1 MNPLSEAAREASRR
15 NGRLSKGPQT
25 VLGRQISARNSF
37 KHGLR
42 GRLSTEPEFLPVW
55 LRSFGERVSFLF
67 GYITQRRRE
76 HLDRLLESM
85 LLVTR
90 ADRLIGEELAKL
102 AWLVADDVAP
112 QDIDPNLVDLSRLQ
126 TLLAYRRRF
135 SASRDRGIGEIVRG
149 KRILLPYS
157 RQYGMQWNARER
169 EQKKE
174 RKRKARAERAAAKR
188 KS

>member
-25 VLGRQISARNSF
+25 VLGRQISARNAF

-42 GRLSTEPEFLPVW
+42 GRTTVEPEFLPLW
-55 LRSFGERVSFLF
+55 LKRFDERVASLF
-67 GYITQRRRE
+67 GLVSQGRRE
-76 HLDRLLESM
+76 HLERSVESM

-90 ADRLIGEELAKL
+90 ADRLIDDELAKL
-102 AWLVADDVAP
+102 GWLFANDAAARE
-112 QDIDPNLVDLSRLQ
+112 IDPGLFDLARLE

-135 SASRDRGIGEIVRG
+135 SASRDRGIGAIVRG
-149 KRILLPYS
+149 KLIRVPYS
-157 RQYGMQWNARER
+157 RQWSIQNTAREK

-174 RKRKARAERAAAKR
+174 LAKKARAERAAARR
-188 KS
+188 KG

>member
-85 LLVTR
+85 LLTAGGGRSLDGVTVR
-90 ADRLIGEELAKL
+90 TDMHAPHDGEQGSARCSHHPEPGA
-102 AWLVADDVAP
+102 
-112 QDIDPNLVDLSRLQ
+112 
-126 TLLAYRRRF
+126 RR
-135 SASRDRGIGEIVRG
+135 VRG
-149 KRILLPYS
+149 HGQAHGISVGASPTHGDWLALVQRNERLTRFYAIDFEHSALGNRI
-157 RQYGMQWNARER
+157 
-169 EQKKE
+169 
-174 RKRKARAERAAAKR
+174 AAKPFR
-188 KS
+188 